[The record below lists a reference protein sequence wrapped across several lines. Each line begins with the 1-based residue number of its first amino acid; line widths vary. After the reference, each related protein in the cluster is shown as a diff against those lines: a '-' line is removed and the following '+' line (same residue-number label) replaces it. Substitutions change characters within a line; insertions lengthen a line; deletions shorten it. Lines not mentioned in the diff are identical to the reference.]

1 MKMSTRVAVTSVGVV
16 VLFVL
21 SVASTSCMMS
31 GNDMS
36 TPIVRPA
43 VNTPA
48 HFVLTSPETD
58 VTSRPIDDKS
68 QCLGPLVDPRDGTHL
83 ILVRASGTQGD
94 YEVLPGRY
102 GTGDGE
108 LLRIDCT
115 TLTAIGVARR

>member
-1 MKMSTRVAVTSVGVV
+1 MKKSTRAAVTPIAVAL
-16 VLFVL
+16 LFVV
-21 SVASTSCMMS
+21 SIAAISCMS

-36 TPIVRPA
+36 APIVRPA

-68 QCLGPLVDPRDGTHL
+68 PCVGPLVDPTDGTNL

-115 TLTAIGVARR
+115 TLTAIGIARR